1 MELFKAPP
9 EMRVFLAAAGSI
21 LWIGIWHTGFAA
33 TSWVIY
39 LLGVFLPVAA
49 ATGICPG
56 LAVSRLIYGQ
66 FGGSKETDTPTT

>member
-33 TSWVIY
+33 ASWVIY
-39 LLGVFLPVAA
+39 LLGIFLPVAA

-56 LAVSRLIYGQ
+56 LAVSRLVYGR
-66 FGGSKETDTPTT
+66 FGSSKETQNPAT